1 MPRLRARDYEHMLD
15 LVAAVLDHPE
25 PDRLG
30 HLIADRLRE
39 SLDCGTVTFSGI
51 DPTTGAARAEGW
63 APEAMGRHVEDMV
76 QRRILQQYPLIPYLA
91 AGESR
96 PVVVG
101 DLCDGWRHSPWYS
114 EARRDYGT
122 TQQLGIPMA
131 TETAPVRA
139 IVVARDGDFTDHD
152 LAFVTRVH
160 PLLVT
165 ADRHTRELRRLRARA
180 RATTPSTTADHG
192 LTPRELTVLGLL
204 AEGLTA
210 TAIARRL
217 ALSPHT
223 VNRHLERIYR
233 KLGTNNR
240 LATVLLA
247 KEAGLVT

>member
-1 MPRLRARDYEHMLD
+1 MPRLHARDYEHMLD
-15 LVAAVLDHPE
+15 LVAAVLEHPE

-30 HLIADRLRE
+30 HLIADHLRE
-39 SLDCGTVTFSGI
+39 SLGCGTVTFSGI
-51 DPTTGAARAEGW
+51 DPATGAARAEGW

-76 QRRILQQYPLIPYLA
+76 QRRILQQHPLIQYLA
-91 AGESR
+91 AGERR

-165 ADRHTRELRRLRARA
+165 ADRHTRELRRLRAK
-180 RATTPSTTADHG
+180 TPLPVPDHG

-204 AEGLTA
+204 AEDLTA
-210 TAIARRL
+210 AAIARRL
-217 ALSPHT
+217 SLSPHT
-223 VNRHLERIYR
+223 VKRHLEKIYR

-240 LATVLLA
+240 LSTVLLA